1 MTAEEI
7 RDLRERCM
15 GKEPDI
21 PSNFAA
27 FFLAEIAAQL
37 AEMNGSRLAYRK
49 GLADGISA
57 CITPENDP
65 HWPTDCT
72 EAIEWWERFKDHR
85 LT

>member
-37 AEMNGSRLAYRK
+37 AEMNEKATKAEKQITALRLY
-49 GLADGISA
+49 LSVYADTQKHP
-57 CITPENDP
+57 TPVE
-65 HWPTDCT
+65 
-72 EAIEWWERFKDHR
+72 EAHVIDVVREA
-85 LT
+85 LS